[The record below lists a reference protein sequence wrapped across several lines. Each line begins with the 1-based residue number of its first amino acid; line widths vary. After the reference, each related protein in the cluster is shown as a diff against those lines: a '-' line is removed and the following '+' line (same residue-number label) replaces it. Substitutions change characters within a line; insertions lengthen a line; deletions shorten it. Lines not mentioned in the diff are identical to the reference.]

1 MKSTLINLIATL
13 VRQLIGSDLWS
24 LIVIAVTQQDGTE
37 KSGSEK
43 REAVITAMRS
53 IAPVDVAGWM
63 LGLAIEVAV
72 ARLRT
77 QK

>member
-1 MKSTLINLIATL
+1 MKSIIINTIATL

-24 LIVIAVTQQDGTE
+24 LIVIAVTQQDGAE
-37 KSGSEK
+37 KSGTEK

-63 LGLAIEVAV
+63 IGLAIEAAV
-72 ARLRT
+72 AKL
-77 QK
+77 KVSK